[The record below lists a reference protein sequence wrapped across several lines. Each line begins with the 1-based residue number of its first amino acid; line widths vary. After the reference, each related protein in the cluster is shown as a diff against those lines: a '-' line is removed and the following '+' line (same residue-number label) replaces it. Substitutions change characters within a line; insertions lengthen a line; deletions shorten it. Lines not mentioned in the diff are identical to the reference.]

1 MFFLYTLFDQ
11 MTDWVPKA
19 LSKRVPASIHNSYL
33 RDKRSTI
40 SQFFS
45 LQFVSLLVG
54 RGNLQ
59 VQYHLIPSLLLV
71 KGLSKPLIICAGMWN
86 SHTVNSKLF
95 PGGHPPRHWLHPI
108 LLFFSGQKGLL
119 FYIIVCHWP
128 YIYILNSACF
138 EVG

>member
-1 MFFLYTLFDQ
+1 

-71 KGLSKPLIICAGMWN
+71 KGLSKPLFICAGMWN